1 MTDMLSAYQKRS
13 ENDVIDPQVYL
24 AEIDRL
30 VRSPHLSGSE
40 ALCKLL
46 QFLAQHTLNSP
57 EDHLKEYEIAT
68 QVFGRPSDFDPQADS
83 GVRVQVGRL
92 RTKLAE
98 YYQSA
103 GANDPIQVEVP
114 KGSYS
119 LSFRQ
124 RVVPAALD
132 SPEASEPSTAA
143 KPTRTRPPL
152 SLLLSVTALISVL
165 TTAGVLFAVFH
176 RAPSYSDPV
185 GNQTAQT
192 AAPSLRTFWG
202 PFLHGPE
209 VPFVVFSNAQ
219 FVGNPISGM
228 RYYDPSKD
236 SRGEV
241 SQHYTGIGE
250 VMGVEELE
258 GLFLH
263 FGQQVQIKRSGLF
276 TLDDARK
283 SDLIF
288 VGSPTENLT
297 LGEIPQNSGFAFKQ
311 LQVGQDDW
319 AQGIVDLRAR
329 PGENATYLP
338 SPETQP
344 MQVDYAV
351 ITLTHG
357 LDRSRWTLI
366 LAGASTIGT
375 QAAVDFACDPDSVK
389 DLLHRLDLPTGTGMK
404 PFEALLRVKVS
415 NDVPLAAEL
424 VKIRITE

>member
-1 MTDMLSAYQKRS
+1 
-13 ENDVIDPQVYL
+13 
-24 AEIDRL
+24 
-30 VRSPHLSGSE
+30 
-40 ALCKLL
+40 
-46 QFLAQHTLNSP
+46 
-57 EDHLKEYEIAT
+57 
-68 QVFGRPSDFDPQADS
+68 
-83 GVRVQVGRL
+83 
-92 RTKLAE
+92 
-98 YYQSA
+98 
-103 GANDPIQVEVP
+103 
-114 KGSYS
+114 
-119 LSFRQ
+119 
-124 RVVPAALD
+124 
-132 SPEASEPSTAA
+132 
-143 KPTRTRPPL
+143 
-152 SLLLSVTALISVL
+152 
-165 TTAGVLFAVFH
+165 
-176 RAPSYSDPV
+176 
-185 GNQTAQT
+185 
-192 AAPSLRTFWG
+192 
-202 PFLHGPE
+202 